1 MDDDVQAGCFL
12 LSVYGVIFGVV
23 VGAILIGSLI
33 WYLAYY
39 KPLADNAF
47 NSEVQGLVTEYCTA
61 PRQDDELAARSQL
74 SNLVAGKPDQ
84 FHNLPS
90 ELKQK
95 AQAVVNNDING
106 ACV

>member
-1 MDDDVQAGCFL
+1 MNDDVREGCFL
-12 LSVYGVIFGVV
+12 LSVYGVLLGVV

-39 KPLADNAF
+39 KPLADNAL

-74 SNLVAGKPDQ
+74 SNLVAGKPGE
-84 FHNLPS
+84 FNSLPS
-90 ELKQK
+90 ELKRK

-106 ACV
+106 ACT